1 MTFLTRAAVL
11 ARPKLACRALLC
23 CGAAAGPLF
32 VSVFSIEGARRS
44 DYKPLRHPVSS
55 LSLGPRG
62 WVQAANFAV
71 TGLLYVAGAAGL
83 ARSPGQAVGGRI
95 AAAALGAAGL
105 GLLGS
110 AVFRTDPVSGYP
122 PGTPDTPAQVTATGT
137 VHNIAAGP
145 IFLGIPAA
153 TLACAWQLH
162 RSDRPG
168 WAAYSAATGA
178 SMITSTGLFGAGF
191 SQNPR
196 LVNHAGLFQR
206 AAIVTGFSWLTALS
220 VRAALSDTGRP

>member
-1 MTFLTRAAVL
+1 MAAATVGGPKP
-11 ARPKLACRALLC
+11 ARRDLLR

-32 VSVFSIEGARRS
+32 VSVFLIEGARRP

-62 WVQAANFAV
+62 WVQAANFAA
-71 TGLLYVAGAAGL
+71 TGMLYLAGAAGV
-83 ARSPGQAVGGRI
+83 ARAPGQAAGGRI
-95 AAAALGAAGL
+95 AAAALGATGL

-122 PGTPDTPAQVTATGT
+122 PGTPDAPAETTATGT
-137 VHNIAAGP
+137 MHTVAALP
-145 IFLGIPAA
+145 IFFGIPAA
-153 TLACAWQLH
+153 AFVCAWRFH
-162 RSDRPG
+162 RGGRPG

-178 SMITSTGLFGAGF
+178 SMLTTTGLAGAGF
-191 SQNPR
+191 SQTPR

-206 AAIVTGFSWLTALS
+206 AAIVTGFSWLTALAI
-220 VRAALSDTGRP
+220 RARA